1 MENEEVKKAE
11 IPEFHEQ
18 NRHFEEQLLNT
29 KDGILRLWERNRY
42 LQERLGQVEQR
53 LKRLTWLLLAV
64 VAASVGA
71 VAFMIRFYQPSLPEQ
86 PQPDQLGELQAQK
99 AELVALRAQVTPL
112 QERVQA
118 LERAGQDKPAESDQS
133 EKELSETIEKLAPAI
148 LAATLQKAIH
158 VDEAG
163 NVGVGTE
170 NPQAPLHVV
179 GNLLGA
185 AKGPADEALRI
196 VAGQLDPKKVRWVQ
210 YTEGGI
216 YVDVDTASAG
226 FSSTPLY
233 FTSLGGHTNNWLAQG
248 ATSIYYPTPQGFRVH
263 ISYPELTVAKAKE
276 WGWYISWVAIGK

>member
-1 MENEEVKKAE
+1 MENEEVKKAD

-71 VAFMIRFYQPSLPEQ
+71 VAFMMMTYQPSLPEQ

-118 LERAGQDKPAESDQS
+118 LEQAEQGRTAESNQS
-133 EKELSETIEKLAPAI
+133 EKELSEKIETLAPAI
-148 LAATLQKAIH
+148 LAATLRKAIH

-185 AKGPADEALRI
+185 AKGPAGEALRI

-216 YVDVDTASAG
+216 YVDIDTASAG

-263 ISYPELTVAKAKE
+263 ISYPELTAAKAKE